1 MCQPMVIILLLLLLS
16 LTEAKANPIGEFI
29 QLTGP
34 AQVDKRAGTTLD
46 AAQGSK
52 VESLDVIRTARA
64 RANIKFRD
72 DTQVAITENS
82 KLIIDE
88 YVFDP
93 NRGAGKMSMKIALGT
108 VRYAS
113 GAIAKNNNEN
123 INIQT
128 PVATVGVRGTSF
140 SMTVDEIGQ
149 SLVILL
155 PNRDGTVGEI
165 TVGTDAGQVILNKPF
180 QSTFVA
186 ASETRPAQPV
196 ILNLTEGQI
205 NNLLI
210 VAKPEKA
217 DKEEGGS
224 HLLKN
229 DFLDFTELNSTDLD
243 KDYLAFNDLDVNK
256 LDVEFLT
263 SAWDDFDTA
272 SIGKKEGLNSS
283 TQITTIFEGVG
294 IKLVRVVDAVMSVKI
309 EKDRNYQLYINQ
321 GRGEIPVT
329 IGDGDSPH
337 VNKIR
342 ITQK

>member
-1 MCQPMVIILLLLLLS
+1 MAIILLLLLLS

-34 AQVDKRAGTTLD
+34 AQVDKKAGSSVDVSL
-46 AAQGSK
+46 GSK
-52 VESLDVIRTARA
+52 VESLDTIRTARS
-64 RANIKFRD
+64 RANIKFKD

-82 KLIIDE
+82 KLVIDE

-128 PVATVGVRGTSF
+128 PVATIGVRGTSF

-155 PNRDGTVGEI
+155 PNRDGSVGEI
-165 TVGTDAGQVILNKPF
+165 KVESDAGQVILNKAF
-180 QSTFVA
+180 QSTYVA
-186 ASETRPAQPV
+186 SSEGKPAQPT
-196 ILNLTEGQI
+196 ILNLTESQI

-210 VAKPEKA
+210 VSKPEKNK
-217 DKEEGGS
+217 DEENN
-224 HLLKN
+224 KN
-229 DFLDFTELNSTDLD
+229 DPLRIDLLEFRELDTTDLD
-243 KDYLAFNDLDVNK
+243 KDNLKFNDLDVNL
-256 LDVEFLT
+256 LDIDLLQNVLNEY
-263 SAWDDFDTA
+263 DA
-272 SIGKKEGLNSS
+272 SSVGKVAGLNQS
-283 TQITTIFEGVG
+283 TQIYTIFTQTKV
-294 IKLVRVVDAVMSVKI
+294 KLIRNVENEVQMNI
-309 EKDRNYQLYINQ
+309 EKEKHYSISITQGDTTVSFGINDI
-321 GRGEIPVT
+321 E
-329 IGDGDSPH
+329 SPY

-342 ITQK
+342 IIQK

>member
-1 MCQPMVIILLLLLLS
+1 MVIILLLLFLS
-16 LTEAKANPIGEFI
+16 LTEAKANPIGEFV

-34 AQVDKRAGTTLD
+34 AQVDKKSGPSVD
-46 AAQGSK
+46 ASQGSK
-52 VESLDVIRTARA
+52 VESLDTVRTARA
-64 RANIKFRD
+64 RANIKFKD

-113 GAIAKNNNEN
+113 GAIAKTNNEN

-140 SMTVDEIGQ
+140 SMTVDEVGQ

-165 TVGTDAGQVILNKPF
+165 RVESDAGQVILNKPF
-180 QSTFVA
+180 QSTYVA
-186 ASETRPAQPV
+186 SSENKPAPPV
-196 ILNLTEGQI
+196 ILNLLESQI

-210 VAKPEKA
+210 VSKPDRAE
-217 DKEEGGS
+217 KEEGGS
-224 HLLKN
+224 SFLKN
-229 DFLDFTELNSTDLD
+229 DFLEFNELNKTDLD
-243 KDYLAFNDLDVNK
+243 KDNLAFNDLDVNK
-256 LDVEFLT
+256 LDIDLLSNVLDEFN
-263 SAWDDFDTA
+263 SA
-272 SIGKKEGLNSS
+272 SVGKVAGLNPS
-283 TQITTIFEGVG
+283 TQINTIFEGVG
-294 IKLVRVVDAVMSVKI
+294 IKLVRIVDATMSVKI
-309 EKDRNYQLYINQ
+309 EKDKNYQLYINQ
-321 GRGEIPVT
+321 GQGEIPVT
-329 IGDGDSPH
+329 IGDGNSPYL
-337 VNKIR
+337 NQIR